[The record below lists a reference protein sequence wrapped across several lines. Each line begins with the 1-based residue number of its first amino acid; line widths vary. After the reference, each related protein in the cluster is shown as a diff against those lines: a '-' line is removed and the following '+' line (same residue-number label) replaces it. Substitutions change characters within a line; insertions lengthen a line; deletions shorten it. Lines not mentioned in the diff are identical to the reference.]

1 MFAWYR
7 DSCKCYVYLSDV
19 EPESLSEYDLPWL
32 FGDPRFHSQ
41 RHDDGGYHSAGT
53 ECYESMDRPWDP
65 RLWRED
71 ERCSLLQIYQQL
83 ARSRWFTRG
92 WTLQE
97 LLAPSDVEFFC
108 KSWTSLGGLD
118 DLVDV
123 ISEITGIKRSVL
135 RKEER
140 IKSCSVACR
149 MSWAAR
155 RKTTRIEDEA
165 YSLLGLFGINMP
177 LLYGEGSM
185 AFIRLQKEI
194 IQASPDQ
201 SILAWQRSPY
211 DREPT
216 PGFGYYVFARSVAKF
231 VGCQSISPCVQPH
244 GRHAL
249 QITHLG
255 VKIHGCLLNAKC
267 YGDAVVVVVLNC
279 LNVRQPHKLLALYA
293 RHLRSGEVDEYVVS
307 SPSLWLIPLEEIQAH
322 GHTSGVV
329 LCDYTSQQ
337 QAKTGADLFRFRCIT
352 DNPLRYTVSL
362 LEAYP
367 RRPWAADSL
376 LRIESKSKCAFKI
389 RINERLGTGEPIST
403 VLTVAFTLW
412 PVYGIFVEE
421 WSEDSS
427 STTDEGCAQL
437 NSEPFALKN
446 TLEYRPWVSHDVYQ
460 RGLRCCTTT
469 RYNIRLTT
477 FDEPRDDGYPQI
489 ILLIDKRLG
498 MLRTLGSAPRIL
510 LGAKT
515 QRFTKKFAS
524 RYKKRTRNHW
534 LPEFDFYWPSAT
546 GEYGFHDKPTLTTD
560 RWSLFGSSRSRYL
573 MLLTTAWQQSSLRRV
588 FRSSDLS
595 DSDER

>member
-7 DSCKCYVYLSDV
+7 DSYKCYVYLNDV

-32 FGDPRFHSQ
+32 FGDPRFHSNY
-41 RHDDGGYHSAGT
+41 HDDGGYHSAGT
-53 ECYESMDRPWDP
+53 ECYESMDRPRDP

-71 ERCSLLQIYQQL
+71 ERCSLLQIYPQL
-83 ARSRWFTRG
+83 SKSRWFTRG

-97 LLAPSDVEFFC
+97 LLAPSDVEFFG
-108 KSWTSLGGLD
+108 KSWTFLGGLD
-118 DLVDV
+118 DLVDG
-123 ISEITGIKRSVL
+123 ISEITGIKRPVL
-135 RKEER
+135 RKEEW
-140 IKSCSVACR
+140 IGSCSVACR

-201 SILAWQRSPY
+201 SILAWQRSSS
-211 DREPT
+211 DQEAS
-216 PGFGYYVFARSVAKF
+216 PGFGYHVFARSVAKF
-231 VGCQSISPCVQPH
+231 VDRQSISPCIQPH
-244 GRHAL
+244 GSHAL

-255 VKIHGCLLNAKC
+255 VKIHGCLLNAKWA
-267 YGDAVVVVVLNC
+267 GNAVVLVVLNC
-279 LNVRQPHKLLALYA
+279 LDIRQPHKLLALYA

-307 SPSLWLIPLEEIQAH
+307 KRVFRLIPLEEIRTH
-322 GHTSGVV
+322 GHTSRVV

-337 QAKTGADLFRFRCIT
+337 QAKTGADLFRFRCII
-352 DNPLRYTVSL
+352 DNPLRHTVSI

-376 LRIESKSKCAFKI
+376 LRIESKSKCPLKI
-389 RINERLGTGEPIST
+389 RINERLNTGEPFST
-403 VLTVAFTLW
+403 VLTVTFSNW
-412 PVYGIFVEE
+412 PLNGIFVEE
-421 WSEDSS
+421 MSEDSS

-437 NSEPFALKN
+437 NRGPFKLKKV
-446 TLEYRPWVSHDVYQ
+446 LEDWRWASHDVYQ
-460 RGLRCCTTT
+460 RGLQYFTTT

-477 FDEPRDDGYPQI
+477 FDDPRDDAYPQI

-498 MLRTLGSAPRIL
+498 ILRTLGSAPRIL

-515 QRFTKKFAS
+515 ERFTEKFAR
-524 RYKKRTRNHW
+524 RYMKRTHNDW
-534 LPEFDFYWPSAT
+534 FPEFDPYWPSAA
-546 GEYGFHDKPTLTTD
+546 GGYGFHDKSTLTTD
-560 RWSLFGSSRSRYL
+560 QWSLFGSSRSRYL

-595 DSDER
+595 DSDQR